1 MQSLQKQRKEFKEL
15 VQKKLPPGKMNRS
28 VQSPDVNIIYSVL
41 IDSYETTKV
50 LKPLADDDHMLIA
63 AHVINVI
70 NVTDKYYSNAQI
82 FWLLPFQLVYDQED
96 HEKQEDYIIR
106 YKSD

>member
-1 MQSLQKQRKEFKEL
+1 
-15 VQKKLPPGKMNRS
+15 MNRA
-28 VQSPDVNIIYSVL
+28 VQSSDVKTIYSVI

-50 LKPLADDDHMLIA
+50 MKPVAEDDHMLTA

-70 NVTDKYYSNAQI
+70 NVTDKWYSNAQI
-82 FWLLPFQLVYDQED
+82 FWLLPFQLVYGQEE

-106 YKSD
+106 